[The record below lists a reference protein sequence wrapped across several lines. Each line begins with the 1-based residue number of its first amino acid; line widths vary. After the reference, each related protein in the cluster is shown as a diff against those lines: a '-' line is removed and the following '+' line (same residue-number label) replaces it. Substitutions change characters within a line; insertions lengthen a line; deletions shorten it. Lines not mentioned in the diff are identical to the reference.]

1 MIRRAQVILL
11 GLTVLVLTGFTAD
24 TQKVDWN
31 SWNEG
36 YQKGLNSDK
45 AILVDVYTDW
55 CGWCKKMDKTTYSN
69 GKVVQKIEEHFVP
82 IKFNPEEKKTY
93 TIDGREVNG
102 RQLLKIISNGKH
114 SGYPSTYFLFPDQRK
129 IQGVSGYKG
138 PADFQKTLSK
148 MITFKEQQQAN

>member
-1 MIRRAQVILL
+1 MMKWLRYILL
-11 GLTVLVLTGFTAD
+11 TSVFMSFLSFTAD
-24 TQKVDWN
+24 KQSVDWN

-55 CGWCKKMDKTTYSN
+55 CGWCKKMDKTTYSDK
-69 GKVVQKIEEHFVP
+69 KVIDKIEQHFVP

-114 SGYPSTYFLFPDQRK
+114 SGYPSTYFLFPDKRK

-138 PADFQKTLSK
+138 PKAFMKTLKK
-148 MITFKEQQQAN
+148 MVAYKDK

>member
-1 MIRRAQVILL
+1 MIKPVRLIAPVIAMVLL
-11 GLTVLVLTGFTAD
+11 SGFTAD

-31 SWNEG
+31 SWEQG

-69 GKVVQKIEEHFVP
+69 SDVVGKIEKHFVP
-82 IKFNPEEKKTY
+82 IKFNPEEDKTY
-93 TIDGREVNG
+93 EIDGREVNG

-114 SGYPSTYFLFPDQRK
+114 NGYPSTYFLFPENRK

-138 PADFQKTLSK
+138 PKAFKQTLDK
-148 MITFKEQQQAN
+148 MIAFKKQQQ